1 MMDSVNTPFPQ
12 CVDYLVE
19 NIELD
24 PGFKDYLRWAQANK
38 IPTVILSGGM
48 TPIITAIMK
57 KLVGDEVDQIDIVCN
72 DVQARPGMSIEQE
85 GGWDIKFH
93 DESGFGHDKS
103 LTIRPYA
110 QLPAD
115 QRPWMFYA
123 GDGVSDLSAARE
135 TDLLFAKEGRDLVS
149 YCVKENVPFTTF
161 NDWSSILATVKEIVE
176 GKTSIQDAARE
187 GFEKFKGGAT
197 SNGHAK

>member
-1 MMDSVNTPFPQ
+1 MMDSVKTPFPQ

-72 DVQARPGMSIEQE
+72 DVQARSGMSIEQE

-93 DESGFGHDKS
+93 DE
-103 LTIRPYA
+103 R
-110 QLPAD
+110 
-115 QRPWMFYA
+115 
-123 GDGVSDLSAARE
+123 
-135 TDLLFAKEGRDLVS
+135 
-149 YCVKENVPFTTF
+149 CVM
-161 NDWSSILATVKEIVE
+161 A
-176 GKTSIQDAARE
+176 
-187 GFEKFKGGAT
+187 
-197 SNGHAK
+197 